1 MHYEFVE
8 EMYGKNHL
16 YLRVGVLCL
25 RNCRS
30 CRLIRRNGMGYL
42 IAQFADAAAL
52 MAFVGKESG
61 LGANALYESNITLSF
76 AH

>member
-8 EMYGKNHL
+8 EMYGKNHR

-25 RNCRS
+25 WNCRS

-52 MAFVGKESG
+52 MAFVDKESG
-61 LGANALYESNITLSF
+61 LGANALCESNITLSF